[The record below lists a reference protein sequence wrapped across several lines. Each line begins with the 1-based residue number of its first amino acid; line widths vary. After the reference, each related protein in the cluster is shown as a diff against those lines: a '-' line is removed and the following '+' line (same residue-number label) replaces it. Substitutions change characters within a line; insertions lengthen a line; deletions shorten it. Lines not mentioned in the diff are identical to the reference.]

1 MKRARTIPVVA
12 VGLAAALALAACGH
26 PRDTTSHGTGHT
38 SPRSTASSAGSGIHD
53 AADTMFAQMMIPHH
67 RQALEMA
74 ELAATRAADPKV
86 AELAA
91 KIETEQ
97 EPEIR
102 TMTAW
107 LAAWGEPVP
116 DVSGGMNHGAMGHG
130 AMPGMMGDADLAKLR
145 AAGGTA
151 FDRMFLQMMIDHHT
165 GAVQMARTELA
176 QGKSAE
182 AKTLAKAIV
191 ATQTAEIA
199 EMHHLLTTL
208 D

>member
-1 MKRARTIPVVA
+1 MKRARTIPVAA
-12 VGLAAALALAACGH
+12 VGLAAALVLAACSH
-26 PRDTTSHGTGHT
+26 PGDTTSHGTGHT
-38 SPRSTASSAGSGIHD
+38 SPTSTASSAGSGIHD
-53 AADTMFAQMMIPHH
+53 AADAMFAQTMIPHH

-116 DVSGGMNHGAMGHG
+116 DVSGGMNHGAM
-130 AMPGMMGDADLAKLR
+130 PGMMGDADLAELR
-145 AAGGTA
+145 ATGGTA
-151 FDRMFLQMMIDHHT
+151 FDRMFLEMMIDHHT